1 MNYKNE
7 KYLITEDNLPE
18 QYKPISSLGYIGY
31 QLLFF
36 IPIIGWILIIMY
48 AFGKEDNVNVR
59 NLARSQIYTCVIW
72 VILYLLFK
80 FI

>member
-1 MNYKNE
+1 MDYKNE

-48 AFGKEDNVNVR
+48 AFGKEENINVR
-59 NLARSQIYTCVIW
+59 NLARSQIYSFVICI
-72 VILYLLFK
+72 ILYLLFK